1 MIAGHMAGARERVT
15 TVEALAA
22 FVDREVGVG
31 DWLTITQ
38 ERIDAF
44 ADATGDHQWIHV
56 DAERCRAEGR
66 GGTIAHG
73 YLTLSLITLL
83 RNSLRGI
90 EVDLDVR
97 MGVNY
102 GSDRVRFITPVRC
115 GSRIRVRVTLLALHQ
130 VAPDEWQ
137 AKYNHVIEIEG
148 EARPALVAETL
159 NRIYLHPAKASAP
172 G

>member
-1 MIAGHMAGARERVT
+1 MMPGPVAGARERVT
-15 TVEALAA
+15 TIAALAA
-22 FVDREVGVG
+22 LVGRELGVG

-38 ERIDAF
+38 ARINAF

-56 DAERCRAEGR
+56 DPERCRAAGR

-83 RNSLRGI
+83 RSSLRGI

-97 MGVNY
+97 MSLNY
-102 GSDRVRFITPVRC
+102 GSDRVRFITPVSC
-115 GSRIRVRVTLLALHQ
+115 GSRIRVRVTLLALHE
-130 VAPDEWQ
+130 VAADEWQ
-137 AKYNHVIEIEG
+137 AKYRHVVAIEG
-148 EARPALVAETL
+148 EPQPALVAETL
-159 NRIYLHPAKASAP
+159 NRIYLHPGEAP